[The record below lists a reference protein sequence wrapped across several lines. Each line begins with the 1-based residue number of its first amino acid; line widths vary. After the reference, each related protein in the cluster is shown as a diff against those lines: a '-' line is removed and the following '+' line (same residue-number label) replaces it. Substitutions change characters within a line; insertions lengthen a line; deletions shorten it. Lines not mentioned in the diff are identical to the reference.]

1 VLRFPICGLRT
12 WFEDV
17 ESGDGRR
24 LPAVFTDRN
33 EGDVVVAAYADD
45 EKKWRVGRQIRAAEL
60 TELHRDGAASVHGA
74 RVGRGHS
81 FRWAASPHGL
91 TLRPVVAI
99 CQHSRRRGSPPAAVC
114 V

>member
-1 VLRFPICGLRT
+1 MCGLRT
-12 WFEDV
+12 RFEDV
-17 ESGDGRR
+17 QLGDVRR
-24 LPAVFTDRN
+24 FPAVFTDWN
-33 EGDVVVAAYADD
+33 EGYVVESADADD
-45 EKKWRVGRQIRAAEL
+45 EKKGRVGGEIRAAEL
-60 TELHRDGAASVHGA
+60 AKLHGDGAASVHGA

-81 FRWAASPHGL
+81 FRWSASPHEL